1 MPYKDPEAQK
11 NSQKNYYE
19 KNKHLYIKSMQD
31 TRAKRHQYVQELKEA
46 SPCLDCGQFYHY
58 CVMQYDHRDSVE
70 KVDSVSRLLNR
81 VNMDAVREEIA
92 KCDLVC
98 ANCHAIRSF
107 ERKTGKNVAR

>member
-11 NSQKNYYE
+11 KSQRNYYE
-19 KNKHLYIKSMQD
+19 NNKSLYVKSMQD
-31 TRAKRHQYVQELKEA
+31 TRVRRHQYVQDLKES

-58 CVMQYDHRDSVE
+58 CVMQYDHRDSSE
-70 KVDSVSRLLNR
+70 KIDSVSRLLNR
-81 VNMDAVREEIA
+81 VTMDAVRKEID

-107 ERKTGKNVAR
+107 ERKTGKSVQR